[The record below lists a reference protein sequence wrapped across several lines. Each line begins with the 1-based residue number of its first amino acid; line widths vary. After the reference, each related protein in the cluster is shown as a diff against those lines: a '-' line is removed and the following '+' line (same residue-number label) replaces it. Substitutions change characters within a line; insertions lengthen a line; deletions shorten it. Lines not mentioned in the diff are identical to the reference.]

1 MVKMLYELRTYE
13 ATVGNMGALVKH
25 LEVAAGL
32 FRKHGLEAPGFWTDE
47 IGMGNRVTY
56 MWKYED
62 VAERN
67 VKLAAFSSDP
77 AWTEQVAEE
86 TRKYGPITSRTH
98 NTIMQPTAYS
108 PVPDFSVNNVH
119 ELRTYHAAPGKLPA
133 LNQRFANHSDRLLR
147 KHGMNVVGYWT
158 DMVGT
163 SGRLIWMVGYD
174 SLAHREQCWDSFGT
188 DDEWPK
194 VRDES
199 IKDGELVSR
208 AENIM
213 LKPTAFSRP

>member
-1 MVKMLYELRTYE
+1 MLYELRTYE
-13 ATVGNMGALVKH
+13 ATLGNMGVLVKH

-32 FRKHGLEAPGFWTDE
+32 FKKHGLVAPGFWTDE
-47 IGMGNRVTY
+47 IGRGNRVTY

-67 VKLAAFSSDP
+67 KKLAAFSTDQ
-77 AWTEQVAEE
+77 AWKDQVAEE
-86 TRKYGPITSRTH
+86 TREYGTITARTH

-108 PVPDFSVNNVH
+108 PEPDFSVNKVH

-133 LNQRFANHSDRLLR
+133 LHQRFAENSDRLLR

-213 LKPTAFSRP
+213 LNPTAFSGK